1 MGSSYTFAAMAT
13 KQETAIASL
22 GLAALQ
28 KKGFAP
34 TFCQHEKYKDGSRIV
49 IEQHGAAP
57 HLVIEVFP
65 VPRVASIGT
74 EITRQYIRG
83 VKDIAPTENGVQIM
97 AEYKGR
103 RGIVEVIPNEG
114 IIYTEETLPRPSFV
128 PPPAPA
134 DTYKQKPKE
143 TLGYEQL
150 QFAKEESQEAEKV
163 QLTGFVGSPPFYGSG
178 KKQGGAPAFHFTFY
192 VHPNPADPQESLS
205 YDVHAYNALATR
217 FAQKKLKV
225 GQEITIIGFLR
236 EREVETAKG
245 IHLTRHLNAV
255 VIVTDKAKKETEK
268 EKKSATRR
276 PAPSS

>member
-1 MGSSYTFAAMAT
+1 MVLPILPSPMAT

-28 KKGFAP
+28 TKGFAP

-49 IEQHGAAP
+49 LQQHGAAP
-57 HLVIEVFP
+57 NVVIEVFP
-65 VPRVASIGT
+65 FPRVASVGT

-83 VKDIAPTENGVQIM
+83 VKEIAPTEHGVQIV

-114 IIYTEETLPRPSFV
+114 ILYTEETIPRLSFV

-134 DTYKQKPKE
+134 DLAVLHKPKGTE
-143 TLGYEQL
+143 GYEQL
-150 QFAKEESQEAEKV
+150 QFTAEEIEKAEKV
-163 QLTGFVGSPPFYGSG
+163 QLTGFVGSTPYYGSG
-178 KKQGGAPAFHFTFY
+178 KKQGGGPAFHFTFY
-192 VHPNPADPQESLS
+192 VHPNPADPEDSID
-205 YDVHAYNALATR
+205 YNVHAYDSLATR

-225 GQEITIIGFLR
+225 GQEITIIGWLR

-245 IHLTRHLNAV
+245 KKLTRHINASLPPLS
-255 VIVTDKAKKETEK
+255 
-268 EKKSATRR
+268 EKKPATKRR
-276 PAPSS
+276 APSS

>member
-1 MGSSYTFAAMAT
+1 MAT
-13 KQETAIASL
+13 KQEVAIASL

-49 IEQHGAAP
+49 IEQQGAAP
-57 HLVIEVFP
+57 NVVIEVFP
-65 VPRVASIGT
+65 LPRVASIGT

-83 VKDIAPTENGVQIM
+83 VKEVSPTENGMQII

-114 IIYTEETLPRPSFV
+114 IIYTEETIPRPAFV

-134 DTYKQKPKE
+134 DVVISPTPKG
-143 TLGYEQL
+143 TDGYEQL
-150 QFAKEESQEAEKV
+150 QLTKEETKEAPKV
-163 QLTGFVGSPPFYGSG
+163 QLRGFVGNRPYYNPG
-178 KKQGGAPAFHFTFY
+178 KKDKKEGVKRPEFHFTFY

-205 YDVHAYNALATR
+205 YNVHASYNRATS

-225 GQEITIIGFLR
+225 GQEITIIGFLK
-236 EREVETAKG
+236 EEEVQTPKG
-245 IHLTRHLNAV
+245 THLTRHLNAV
-255 VIVTDKAKKETEK
+255 AIITDDKPQKEPSSEK
-268 EKKSATRR
+268 RVSTRR
-276 PAPSS
+276 RAPPS

>member
-1 MGSSYTFAAMAT
+1 MAT
-13 KQETAIASL
+13 KQEVALASL
-22 GLAALQ
+22 GLTALQ

-34 TFCQHEKYKDGSRIV
+34 TFCQHEKYQDGSRIV
-49 IEQHGAAP
+49 LQQHGAAP
-57 HLVIEVFP
+57 HLVIDVFP
-65 VPRVASIGT
+65 VPRIASVGT

-83 VKDIAPTENGVQIM
+83 VKEVSPTEYGVQII

-114 IIYTEETLPRPSFV
+114 IIYTEETIPRSVFV
-128 PPPAPA
+128 PPRAQA
-134 DTYKQKPKE
+134 SAGDKQQLKGTE
-143 TLGYEQL
+143 GYEQL
-150 QFAKEESQEAEKV
+150 QFAKEETQEAEKV
-163 QLTGFVGSPPFYGSG
+163 QLTGFVGSTPFYGSG

-236 EREVETAKG
+236 EREVKTPKG
-245 IHLTRHLNAV
+245 THLTRHLNAV
-255 VIVTDKAKKETEK
+255 VIVTAGKPLKETAS
-268 EKKSATRR
+268 EKKPATRR
-276 PAPSS
+276 RASPSS